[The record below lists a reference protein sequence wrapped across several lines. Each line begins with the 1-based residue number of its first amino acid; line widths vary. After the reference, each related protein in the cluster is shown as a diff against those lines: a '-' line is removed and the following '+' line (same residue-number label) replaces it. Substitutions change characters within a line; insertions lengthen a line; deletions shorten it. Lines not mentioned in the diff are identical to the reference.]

1 MGRGRFLRSLKQRWW
16 LLLLLVVPSTA
27 AVLIYTLLS
36 KPQYEAFM
44 TIADKRDPDLNL
56 PVLYQDQ
63 LMTRG
68 VNDTELRVLNL
79 TSTIGSFTVLKQTFD
94 QLAAEGY
101 IPDTS
106 QDSLSQFIRDIS
118 ITPQRGTEFVQV
130 SYVDDEPAVAQKVIQ
145 VILEKFMTRYSALA
159 SQTSSSRV
167 EFVRQSLAREK
178 AAYDAKLQ
186 EQKEFQDQFPDS
198 IGYETTISSLAQEI
212 QSAKQRIY
220 GADRAITVAQA
231 TIDTARGQASDPAMT
246 DVIHAVEETPNPLYT
261 SLLARI
267 ATAETAYETR
277 KERYGPNHPSMV
289 ELRRS
294 IEEDKSQLA
303 NTEPYIISQAHQ
315 EKTPFEQ
322 ERLNAQ
328 LQAERQLVWAREE
341 KGAAER
347 ELAALEAQRAKLPA
361 VQKRLSELAAEL
373 LAHQSSVANMQ
384 AKLQEAEVRE
394 AQNAQPTIYMLDDP
408 SIRELPRNTI
418 LKTLV
423 TLFLSLVVAISL
435 IASLG
440 QIDQGTYTPIEAEN
454 SLGFPVL
461 GVLPRSAQKR
471 LSTAEERPSALAASY
486 QMLSSQLMAI
496 EDKLVGPGVL
506 VAAAEPDSGRT
517 TVAANL
523 AISLA
528 RDGARVLIVDADLR
542 NPTLHEHFELENRA
556 GLAEIL
562 SGAAT
567 MESVVQ
573 PSGVD
578 GLLVI
583 TAGQPPVNP
592 IRLFRS
598 QAMSDFIEMVSQGAD
613 YVVFDS
619 ASGGTFGDAAVL
631 AEHVQNVV
639 LIHEAGRPPTIAE
652 FEFHKALERLGVNI
666 VGLVLNKARPD
677 DCPAYQHYRRNYEK
691 TLQRYHPTAGR
702 AALGAGD
709 KPVRDRGEKPQKP
722 EQFGAPSDDDEE

>member
-27 AVLIYTLLS
+27 GVLIYTLMA
-36 KPQYEAFM
+36 KPRYEAFM
-44 TIADKRDPDLNL
+44 TLADRRDPDLNL

-63 LMTRG
+63 LMSRG
-68 VNDTELRVLNL
+68 VNETELRVLNL

-94 QLAAEGY
+94 QLAVEGY
-101 IPDTS
+101 IKDTS
-106 QDSLSQFIRDIS
+106 QEALNRFIGDIS
-118 ITPQRGTEFVQV
+118 IVPQRGTEFVQV
-130 SYVDDEPAVAQKVIQ
+130 SYVDDDPAVAQKVIE
-145 VILEKFMTRYSALA
+145 VIRDKFMTRYA
-159 SQTSSSRV
+159 SLVATPSDSRV
-167 EFVRQSLAREK
+167 QFIRQQLAREK

-186 EQKEFQDQFPDS
+186 EQKEFQDQYPDS
-198 IGYETTISSLAQEI
+198 IGFETTIGSLAQQI
-212 QSAKQRIY
+212 QASKQRIY
-220 GADRAITVAQA
+220 DAERAINVATATFETARAQA
-231 TIDTARGQASDPAMT
+231 KYPAME
-246 DVIHAVEETPNPLYT
+246 DPIHGFQQNPNPLYT
-261 SLLARI
+261 TLEARI
-267 ATAETAYETR
+267 ATAETTYETR
-277 KERYGPNHPSMV
+277 KERYGPNHPSMI

-294 IEEDKSQLA
+294 IEEDKRQLA
-303 NTEPYIISQAHQ
+303 NTNPYIVSQAHQ
-315 EKTPFEQ
+315 EKTPYEQ
-322 ERLNAQ
+322 ERLNAE
-328 LQAERQLVWAREE
+328 LQAERQLAWARAE
-341 KGAAER
+341 KASAER
-347 ELAALEAQRAKLPA
+347 ELAMLEAQKERLPE
-361 VQKRLSELAAEL
+361 VQKRLSELSAEL

-384 AKLQEAEVRE
+384 AKLQEAEARQ
-394 AQNAQPTIYMLDDP
+394 AQNSAPTIYMLDDP
-408 SIRELPRNTI
+408 SIRELSRNTV

-471 LSTAEERPSALAASY
+471 LSTSEERPSALAASY

-496 EDKLVGPGVL
+496 QDKLVGPGVL

-556 GLAEIL
+556 GLTEIL
-562 SGAAT
+562 TGSAT

-619 ASGGTFGDAAVL
+619 ASGSTFGDAVVL

-666 VGLVLNKARPD
+666 IGLVLNKARPD
-677 DCPAYQHYRRNYEK
+677 DCPAYQHYRRNYER
-691 TLQRYHPTAGR
+691 TLQRYHPSAGR
-702 AALGAGD
+702 VALGAGD

>member
-27 AVLIYTLLS
+27 GVLIYTLMS
-36 KPQYEAFM
+36 KPRYEAFM
-44 TIADKRDPDLNL
+44 TLADKRDPDLNL

-79 TSTIGSFTVLKQTFD
+79 TSTVGSFTVLKQAFD

-101 IPDTS
+101 IKDTS
-106 QDSLSQFIRDIS
+106 QDSLREFIRDVSIS
-118 ITPQRGTEFVQV
+118 PQRGTEFVQV
-130 SYVDDEPAVAQKVIQ
+130 SYVDDEPSVAQKVIQ
-145 VILEKFMTRYSALA
+145 VILEKFMTRYSSLA
-159 SQTSSSRV
+159 SQTSNARV
-167 EFVRQSLAREK
+167 EFIRQALAREK

-186 EQKEFQDQFPDS
+186 EQKEFQDQYPDS
-198 IGYETTISSLAQEI
+198 IGYETTIASLAQQI
-212 QSAKQRIY
+212 QSAKERIY
-220 GADRAITVAQA
+220 AADRAITVAQA
-231 TIDTARGQASDPAMT
+231 TLETARRQASDPAMT
-246 DVIHAVEETPNPLYT
+246 DPIHGIERSPNPLYT
-261 SLLARI
+261 SLQARI
-267 ATAETAYETR
+267 SAAESTYEAR

-289 ELRRS
+289 ELRKS
-294 IEEDKSQLA
+294 IEEDKAQLA
-303 NTEPYIISQAHQ
+303 NTDPYVISQAHQ

-328 LQAERQLVWAREE
+328 LQAERQLAWSREE
-341 KGAAER
+341 KASAER
-347 ELAALEAQRAKLPA
+347 ELAALEAQRARLPE
-361 VQKRLSELAAEL
+361 VQKRLSELAAQL

-384 AKLQEAEVRE
+384 AKLQEAEIRE
-394 AQNAQPTIYMLDDP
+394 AQNSQPTIYMLDDP
-408 SIRELPRNTI
+408 SVRELPRNTV

-496 EDKLVGPGVL
+496 QDKLVGPGIL
-506 VAAAEPDSGRT
+506 VAAAEPDAGRT

-556 GLAEIL
+556 GLSEIL

-619 ASGGTFGDAAVL
+619 AAGSTFGDAAVL

-666 VGLVLNKARPD
+666 IGLVLNKARPD
-677 DCPAYQHYRRNYEK
+677 DCPAYQHYRRNYER

-709 KPVRDRGEKPQKP
+709 KPLRGAEKPQKP
-722 EQFGAPSDDDEE
+722 EQYGAPSDDEEE